1 MLNNTLRLNFC
12 YLKIIHILY
21 PHYHPKI
28 TQHTLKNK
36 QKNMYVCI
44 HEIIQVILTK
54 MKKKMEN
61 RSNRYDM
68 DANIDLHGYKFSNCK
83 KCLSMMMLIRIKQHL
98 GDIWSWIPL
107 ARFLTTTNNSNYH
120 CKNFFFAKFPSKL
133 IYVLQQLKFFVHETY
148 MASFQFL
155 TKGCFEIKA
164 KNRNIKIHAF
174 FNRVHSAEG

>member
-44 HEIIQVILTK
+44 HDIIQVILTK

-68 DANIDLHGYKFSNCK
+68 DANIDLHGYKFSKCK

-98 GDIWSWIPL
+98 GDIWSWIHEKVNPFHATDLFSYPL
-107 ARFLTTTNNSNYH
+107 KTSENQRFSDVFRGYQKRSVAWNGLSNNE
-120 CKNFFFAKFPSKL
+120 AE
-133 IYVLQQLKFFVHETY
+133 LKKSVAYE
-148 MASFQFL
+148 
-155 TKGCFEIKA
+155 K
-164 KNRNIKIHAF
+164 
-174 FNRVHSAEG
+174 

>member
-1 MLNNTLRLNFC
+1 MVLLLIAENCFCQYNFFRLYETVSMRFQREYTLFYKQREAETSKKIKQMLNNTLRLNFC

-68 DANIDLHGYKFSNCK
+68 DTNIDLHGYKFSKCK
-83 KCLSMMMLIRIKQHL
+83 KCLSMIMLIRIKQHL
-98 GDIWSWIPL
+98 GDI
-107 ARFLTTTNNSNYH
+107 
-120 CKNFFFAKFPSKL
+120 
-133 IYVLQQLKFFVHETY
+133 
-148 MASFQFL
+148 
-155 TKGCFEIKA
+155 
-164 KNRNIKIHAF
+164 
-174 FNRVHSAEG
+174 

>member
-83 KCLSMMMLIRIKQHL
+83 KCLSMMMLIRIWGTFEAEFMKKLTHFM
-98 GDIWSWIPL
+98 PL
-107 ARFLTTTNNSNYH
+107 ISFHTPWKHQKTRGFLMFSGGI
-120 CKNFFFAKFPSKL
+120 KRD
-133 IYVLQQLKFFVHETY
+133 QWHE
-148 MASFQFL
+148 MD
-155 TKGCFEIKA
+155 
-164 KNRNIKIHAF
+164 
-174 FNRVHSAEG
+174 